1 MRRRPKTVS
10 AIIACLTVSIGCYQS
25 FVLLYFAI
33 GIGCA
38 LLNLWQID
46 VRHSHKESAWS
57 QLAPFALFSVACSLI
72 SVLIGKVIQKL
83 TGIPRSPYLDSFL
96 NKENL
101 SITMWPQNLLS
112 VGKEVLKYFGGGE
125 VYGGWFISLLVL
137 TLAAC
142 FILTTSKSQP
152 PWTRPARD
160 VFLLFIALVSSPFF
174 FSLIGGTLP
183 TRSLLSMP
191 YIAWIIGIIVIT
203 KIQQYQSSFLVNAA
217 LVILLAATMIQ
228 SLFIN
233 GTYNAASFLVDRHDS
248 LLAASIYNRLNSLD
262 TNSNS
267 TEPIFLGIKGQINYV
282 SPFPVGS
289 GSTMGASFF
298 DWDGGNPN
306 RMIAYM
312 NMLGYRRVRV
322 LDNLIVRSR
331 SEQIKTMKAW
341 PSPGSL
347 TKISANE
354 YLLKLSDN

>member
-1 MRRRPKTVS
+1 
-10 AIIACLTVSIGCYQS
+10 
-25 FVLLYFAI
+25 
-33 GIGCA
+33 
-38 LLNLWQID
+38 
-46 VRHSHKESAWS
+46 
-57 QLAPFALFSVACSLI
+57 LAPFALFSVACSLI

-152 PWTRPARD
+152 PWTRPAR
-160 VFLLFIALVSSPFF
+160 
-174 FSLIGGTLP
+174 
-183 TRSLLSMP
+183 
-191 YIAWIIGIIVIT
+191 
-203 KIQQYQSSFLVNAA
+203 
-217 LVILLAATMIQ
+217 
-228 SLFIN
+228 
-233 GTYNAASFLVDRHDS
+233 
-248 LLAASIYNRLNSLD
+248 
-262 TNSNS
+262 
-267 TEPIFLGIKGQINYV
+267 
-282 SPFPVGS
+282 